1 MDPAWLLSTLLWMLS
16 VKMSFSTEL
25 DILLNVKALNR
36 RGVLNLKPRSDLVAF
51 PHGLV
56 DVRETAQ
63 FFSQAQTSIVA
74 ISESN
79 WGEIFL
85 KQESPTSCGVVTAR
99 NHAQMLADLW
109 RKRDSVCPLVPQ
121 ASGSECA
128 SHHQNV
134 ESVSIFGDKTESQAI
149 EMIQRLV
156 PTFAT
161 NGLTL
166 DQLCLHVVNST
177 SYEVWRNGEDQTGFT
192 VTDFRDVVEDQVT
205 KYGSLIVNYDMST
218 LGQIPAGGHFSLV
231 AGLIRRQGI
240 SSVPDDYFVLL
251 LDCWPE
257 TPVAWVPIE
266 ALFRAMNTPDR
277 GNGGKFRGFL
287 RRI

>member
-1 MDPAWLLSTLLWMLS
+1 MLL
-16 VKMSFSTEL
+16 VEMSFSTDL
-25 DILLNVKALNR
+25 DSILVNVEALNR
-36 RGVLNLKPRSDLVAF
+36 RGVLNLKPRSDLVVF
-51 PHGLV
+51 PLGLV
-56 DVRETAQ
+56 DVRETTE

-74 ISESN
+74 ISRSN

-99 NHAQMLADLW
+99 NHAQMLTDIW
-109 RKRDSVCPLVPQ
+109 RKRDSTCP
-121 ASGSECA
+121 ASESECA
-128 SHHQNV
+128 SSHPSV
-134 ESVSIFGDKTESQAI
+134 ESVSIFGDKTESQAM
-149 EMIQRLV
+149 EMIKRLV
-156 PTFAT
+156 PSCAT

-177 SYEVWRNGEDQTGFT
+177 SYEVWRNGEDQKVFT
-192 VTDFRDVVEDQVT
+192 VTDFRDIVEDQIT

-231 AGLIRRQGI
+231 AGLVRRKGI
-240 SSVPDDYFVLL
+240 SKDGILVPDDYFVLL

-266 ALFRAMNTPDR
+266 TLFRAMNTPDH
-277 GNGGKFRGFL
+277 GNGEKFRGFL
-287 RRI
+287 RRR

>member
-1 MDPAWLLSTLLWMLS
+1 
-16 VKMSFSTEL
+16 
-25 DILLNVKALNR
+25 
-36 RGVLNLKPRSDLVAF
+36 
-51 PHGLV
+51 
-56 DVRETAQ
+56 
-63 FFSQAQTSIVA
+63 
-74 ISESN
+74 
-79 WGEIFL
+79 
-85 KQESPTSCGVVTAR
+85 
-99 NHAQMLADLW
+99 
-109 RKRDSVCPLVPQ
+109 
-121 ASGSECA
+121 
-128 SHHQNV
+128 V

-149 EMIQRLV
+149 EMIKRLV

-177 SYEVWRNGEDQTGFT
+177 SYEVWRNGEDQRGFT
-192 VTDFRDVVEDQVT
+192 ATDFRDVVEDQIA
-205 KYGSLIVNYDMST
+205 KYGSVIVNYDMST

-240 SSVPDDYFVLL
+240 SEDDTSVPDDYFVLL

-266 ALFRAMNTPDR
+266 ALFQAMNTPDR

>member
-36 RGVLNLKPRSDLVAF
+36 RGVLNHKPRSDLVAF

-99 NHAQMLADLW
+99 NHAQMLSDIW
-109 RKRDSVCPLVPQ
+109 RKREPTCPVMIFKRCLFRKVVFCRKKLVF
-121 ASGSECA
+121 
-128 SHHQNV
+128 V
-134 ESVSIFGDKTESQAI
+134 
-149 EMIQRLV
+149 M
-156 PTFAT
+156 
-161 NGLTL
+161 
-166 DQLCLHVVNST
+166 
-177 SYEVWRNGEDQTGFT
+177 
-192 VTDFRDVVEDQVT
+192 
-205 KYGSLIVNYDMST
+205 
-218 LGQIPAGGHFSLV
+218 
-231 AGLIRRQGI
+231 
-240 SSVPDDYFVLL
+240 DYK
-251 LDCWPE
+251 E
-257 TPVAWVPIE
+257 TPTIH
-266 ALFRAMNTPDR
+266 
-277 GNGGKFRGFL
+277 
-287 RRI
+287 